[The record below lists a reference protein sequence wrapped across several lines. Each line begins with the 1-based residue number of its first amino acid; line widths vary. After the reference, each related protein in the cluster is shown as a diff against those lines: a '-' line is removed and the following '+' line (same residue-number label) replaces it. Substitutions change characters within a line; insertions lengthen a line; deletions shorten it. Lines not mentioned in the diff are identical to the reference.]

1 MKQETDASFSH
12 LKISAV
18 VYSLIFTMFSQ
29 LFYVQ
34 MCMYV
39 CERDLRDKCVKNNIM
54 IDNAHITCENNRW
67 NITKYNITDG
77 KINLVRYISFI

>member
-54 IDNAHITCENNRW
+54 IDNAHITCEDRW
-67 NITKYNITDG
+67 KDKFSEVHFFHLMPYINIC
-77 KINLVRYISFI
+77 RS

>member
-1 MKQETDASFSH
+1 
-12 LKISAV
+12 
-18 VYSLIFTMFSQ
+18 
-29 LFYVQ
+29 
-34 MCMYV
+34 MYV